1 MVIKMILTFDLLN
14 TNQGKTMKNNH
25 YLKKLINNCTIEI
38 LTNIIKKMDR
48 IILYVID
55 DL

>member
-1 MVIKMILTFDLLN
+1 MILIFDILN
-14 TNQGKTMKNNH
+14 TNESKTMKNSY
-25 YLKKLINNCTIEI
+25 YLNKLINNCTIEI